1 MRVLGLDIGGAN
13 IKASTA
19 DGESVS
25 ISFAIWQ
32 NRDGLRGI
40 LKQLPFYRDAAPD
53 IVALTMTAELADC
66 FQTKAEGV
74 QFIIE
79 AVQGVFAGS
88 LIRVW
93 LTSGEF
99 AEAADAIELPQ
110 LAGASNWHAL
120 ATWAGRAA
128 PSGPA
133 VLIDIGSTTTDIIP
147 LIDGLPVPEGRTDL
161 ERLAASELLY
171 TGVGRTPV
179 CAIVQTVPLV
189 PDEESAGPVGVCRI
203 PVAAELF
210 ATTLDVHLLN
220 GDVMADAGN
229 CETADG
235 RPLTRE
241 AAMNRLAH
249 MLCCD
254 STELSETQLVKIAE
268 HIAEQQLQQITVAV
282 KNRCQYVR
290 KLVADSGV
298 TKIHAVI
305 SGSGAWLAE
314 RVIQEVGESSFAA
327 VHNLS
332 EMFVRNVSRSAPAFA
347 VARLAAERCQDDLL
361 PIESLY

>member
-1 MRVLGLDIGGAN
+1 
-13 IKASTA
+13 
-19 DGESVS
+19 
-25 ISFAIWQ
+25 
-32 NRDGLRGI
+32 
-40 LKQLPFYRDAAPD
+40 
-53 IVALTMTAELADC
+53 
-66 FQTKAEGV
+66 
-74 QFIIE
+74 
-79 AVQGVFAGS
+79 
-88 LIRVW
+88 
-93 LTSGEF
+93 
-99 AEAADAIELPQ
+99 
-110 LAGASNWHAL
+110 
-120 ATWAGRAA
+120 
-128 PSGPA
+128 
-133 VLIDIGSTTTDIIP
+133 
-147 LIDGLPVPEGRTDL
+147 
-161 ERLAASELLY
+161 
-171 TGVGRTPV
+171 
-179 CAIVQTVPLV
+179 VQTVPLSQ
-189 PDEESAGPVGVCRI
+189 EEDGGGSADVCQI

-210 ATTLDVHLLN
+210 ATSLDVHLLA

-241 AAMNRLAH
+241 ATMNRLAH

-254 STELSETQLVKIAE
+254 ATELSETQLVKIAE
-268 HIAEQQLQQITVAV
+268 YIAEQQLQQITVAV

-290 KLVADSGV
+290 KLVADSSV
-298 TKIHAVI
+298 TRIHAVI

>member
-40 LKQLPFYRDAAPD
+40 LKQLPLYRDAAPD
-53 IVALTMTAELADC
+53 IVAVTMTAELADC

-79 AVQGVFAGS
+79 AVQAVFTGS
-88 LIRVW
+88 MIRVW

-99 AEAADAIELPQ
+99 AEATDAIELPQ

-120 ATWAGRAA
+120 ATWAGRAV

-179 CAIVQTVPLV
+179 CAIVRTVPLS
-189 PDEESAGPVGVCRI
+189 PDEEDSGPADVCQI

-210 ATTLDVHLLN
+210 ATSLDVHLLA
-220 GDVMADAGN
+220 GDIMADAGN

-254 STELSETQLVKIAE
+254 ATELSENQLVKIAE
-268 HIAEQQLQQITVAV
+268 YIAEQQLQQITVAV

-290 KLVADSGV
+290 RLVADSSV
-298 TKIHAVI
+298 TRIHAVI

>member
-40 LKQLPFYRDAAPD
+40 LKQLPLYRDTPPD

-79 AVQGVFAGS
+79 AVQAVFAGS
-88 LIRVW
+88 MIRVW

-133 VLIDIGSTTTDIIP
+133 VLIEVGFGTNRAEATYLTTPARQMD
-147 LIDGLPVPEGRTDL
+147 
-161 ERLAASELLY
+161 LAA
-171 TGVGRTPV
+171 
-179 CAIVQTVPLV
+179 AI
-189 PDEESAGPVGVCRI
+189 SA
-203 PVAAELF
+203 
-210 ATTLDVHLLN
+210 ATI
-220 GDVMADAGN
+220 
-229 CETADG
+229 EY
-235 RPLTRE
+235 
-241 AAMNRLAH
+241 LARY
-249 MLCCD
+249 
-254 STELSETQLVKIAE
+254 ERRV
-268 HIAEQQLQQITVAV
+268 
-282 KNRCQYVR
+282 
-290 KLVADSGV
+290 SG
-298 TKIHAVI
+298 
-305 SGSGAWLAE
+305 GSK
-314 RVIQEVGESSFAA
+314 
-327 VHNLS
+327 
-332 EMFVRNVSRSAPAFA
+332 
-347 VARLAAERCQDDLL
+347 
-361 PIESLY
+361 